1 MKTLILAAAV
11 AFVSSMSLGCT
22 HESPTRARVM
32 APDAE
37 VREVPGLMVRLRGVE
52 SDREV
57 LVAARAILEREG

>member
-1 MKTLILAAAV
+1 
-11 AFVSSMSLGCT
+11 
-22 HESPTRARVM
+22 M

-57 LVAARAILEREG
+57 LVAARAILEREGCIVLSRREVDPRRAKTSLRACMTA